1 MARITKLKEG
11 KRRSQ
16 RINVFLDGRFA
27 FSLDAEVVAK
37 EALAVGQE
45 LSPGEIEV
53 LTSTDQFQRGM
64 NAAAQLLSYRPR
76 SESEVRERLL
86 RRGFDE
92 DCIGSVI
99 TKLKEQGLVD
109 DIVFAQFWKENRE
122 SFSPRSRRLTRLE
135 LRRKGVAS
143 EVIDR
148 VVGDIDENESAYRAA
163 IPKVRHLK
171 SAEYDVFRRRLGEYL
186 RRRGFNYEVINR
198 TVDKMWQE
206 RESLG

>member
-1 MARITKLKEG
+1 M
-11 KRRSQ
+11 
-16 RINVFLDGRFA
+16 
-27 FSLDAEVVAK
+27 
-37 EALAVGQE
+37 
-45 LSPGEIEV
+45 
-53 LTSTDQFQRGM
+53 
-64 NAAAQLLSYRPR
+64 
-76 SESEVRERLL
+76 
-86 RRGFDE
+86 
-92 DCIGSVI
+92 
-99 TKLKEQGLVD
+99 D
-109 DIVFAQFWKENRE
+109 DTAFAQFWKENRE
-122 SFSPRSRRLTRLE
+122 SFSPRSQRMTRLE